1 MRAITIK
8 SIEVLNEAQ
17 QIEVH
22 YAFGMEHHTD
32 YVFKPGEQ
40 EVYSA
45 TIAIA
50 DSKQVIES
58 VKKGSLAFPDYE
70 FVLEDLDVETN
81 IATTY
86 SFGNG
91 ELLDKKFNI
100 S

>member
-8 SIEVLNEAQ
+8 SIEVLTEAQ

-22 YAFGMEHHTD
+22 YAFRMEHHTD
-32 YVFKPGEQ
+32 YVFKPGEE

-45 TIAIA
+45 TIAIG

-58 VKKGSLAFPDYE
+58 VKKGSLNFPDYE
-70 FVLEDLDVETN
+70 FLLEDLDVESN
-81 IATTY
+81 VATTY
-86 SFGNG
+86 RFGNG
-91 ELLDKKFNI
+91 KLLDKKFNI

>member
-1 MRAITIK
+1 MKAITIK

-32 YVFKPGEQ
+32 YVFKPGE
-40 EVYSA
+40 EEFYSA
-45 TIAIA
+45 TIAIG
-50 DSKQVIES
+50 DSKQVVES
-58 VKKGSLAFPDYE
+58 VKKGSLSFPDYE

-86 SFGNG
+86 RFGNG

>member
-8 SIEVLNEAQ
+8 SIEALNEAQ

-32 YVFKPGEQ
+32 YVFKPGEE

-45 TIAIA
+45 TIAIGE
-50 DSKQVIES
+50 SKQVIES
-58 VKKGSLAFPDYE
+58 VKKGSLSFPDYE

-86 SFGNG
+86 RFRNG